1 MSEIRDDEVVLE
13 AADPYLTPFYEVVF
27 RCYRRRCSGEG
38 EGPAPQPPAAIQPF
52 LRFKPDK
59 AVRQAKVRG
68 VLRQAIAADASLRDM
83 CRTEMRSGG
92 RCEPGPSPVPA
103 DVFALLAQG
112 DERALSLLVSRA
124 AAFRDDGWE
133 IVLWMAA
140 AAGVARERAE
150 QVAKDRA
157 LRSEEARRAEEI
169 RRVGKIERARDKALA
184 EKAKARG
191 DAETFREQR
200 DRLRRETRKLVRER
214 DQAMVEAEAGRS
226 RLAGADKDN
235 VTLKAALEEARRRR
249 KEMADAFARERAEL
263 QAQIRHLR
271 EVRIPDLEGPAE
283 AIEAIAGR
291 LRRAQAAMIRPS
303 EAAED
308 NRSPTQRGAGPMGRR
323 AVVEHPPG
331 VRPGSR
337 DALRWALREPGF
349 VVLVDAYNVILE
361 ARRGWGDLPGPDQRR
376 LLLSRCKAMLP
387 EPGAEIWVVF
397 DSSEPDGTTPAR
409 RHPRLHHEFT
419 RGQSADDRLVEIAAS
434 LEGEGRPACAVTS
447 DRELQDRL
455 SAHGI
460 ASVPSEV
467 FLEVAE
473 APLR

>member
-13 AADPYLTPFYEVVF
+13 AADPYLTPFYEVAF
-27 RCYRRRCSGEG
+27 RCYRRRCGGEG

-59 AVRQAKVRG
+59 AVRQAKVRV
-68 VLRQAIAADASLRDM
+68 VLRQAVASDAALRDM
-83 CRTEMRSGG
+83 CRTETHSDG
-92 RCEPGPSPVPA
+92 RGEPAPDPVPA
-103 DVFALLAQG
+103 DVLGLLARG
-112 DERALSLLVSRA
+112 DERALALLVSRA
-124 AAFRDDGWE
+124 AAIRNEGWE
-133 IVLWMAA
+133 TILWMAA
-140 AAGVARERAE
+140 AAGAARERAE
-150 QVAKDRA
+150 EVAEARE
-157 LRSEEARRAEEI
+157 LRSEEARRAEET
-169 RRVGKIERARDKALA
+169 RRVGKIEQARDKALA

-191 DAETFREQR
+191 VAATLREQR
-200 DRLRRETRKLVRER
+200 DLLRSETRKLERER
-214 DQAMVEAEAGRS
+214 DQAVSEAEAGRS

-235 VTLKAALEEARRRR
+235 MTLRAALEDARRRR
-249 KEMADAFARERAEL
+249 KEIVDAFARERAGL
-263 QAQIRHLR
+263 QAQIKHLR

-291 LRRAQAAMIRPS
+291 LRRAQAAMSRPS

-308 NRSPTQRGAGPMGRR
+308 AGPPARRATGPTGRR
-323 AVVEHPPG
+323 APVEHPPG

-376 LLLSRCKAMLP
+376 LLLSRCEAMLP

-397 DSSEPDGTTPAR
+397 DSSEPDGTPQAR
-409 RHPRLHHEFT
+409 RHPRVHHEFS
-419 RGQSADDRLVEIAAS
+419 RGTSADDRLVEIAAS
-434 LEGEGRPACAVTS
+434 LEGRPAYAVTS

-455 SAHGI
+455 AAHGVV
-460 ASVPSEV
+460 SVPSEV